1 MIAFTPA
8 NIRMWSIL
16 GSAGTFGLAAL
27 ELPSI
32 DDRSLVLTA
41 DLRNFSGLD
50 RFGTTHPERLINVG
64 IAEQN
69 LVGVAAGL
77 TNEGFSTFATTY
89 ATFASAR
96 AADPVRVNMG
106 YMGLGVKLVGMGTG
120 FSVGLLGA
128 THMSLEDIA
137 IMRSIP
143 NMTVISPADC
153 TETVKATLALAEY
166 PGPAYLRLGGG
177 VPHPVVHSKD
187 YEFVIGKG
195 IRLREGNDVT
205 IVATGAVVH
214 QSLEA
219 ATLLAA
225 DGLAVG
231 VIDMHTIK
239 PLDTELLDEVF
250 ETSGLVVTVEEH
262 NIMGGLGSA
271 VAEYK
276 SQLRHAPPQLILGV
290 SDFFPHAGDYS
301 FLLEQAGLTAPQLAT
316 SIRNRLDKDA

>member
-27 ELPSI
+27 DLPEL
-32 DDRSLVLTA
+32 DDSTLVVTA

-50 RFGTTHPERLINVG
+50 RFGVTYPERLINVG

-69 LVGVAAGL
+69 MVGVAAGL
-77 TNEGFSTFATTY
+77 TNEGFNTFATTY

-96 AADPVRVNMG
+96 AADPARVNMG
-106 YMGLGVKLVGMGTG
+106 YMGLGVKLVGLATG

-137 IMRSIP
+137 IMRAIP
-143 NMTVISPADC
+143 NVTVISPADC
-153 TETVKATLALAEY
+153 TETVKAVHALANHA
-166 PGPAYLRLGGG
+166 GPVYLRLGGG
-177 VPHPVVHSKD
+177 VPHPVVYRED
-187 YEFVIGKG
+187 YDFVIGKG
-195 IRLREGNDVT
+195 IRLRQGNDIT

-214 QSLEA
+214 QSIEA
-219 ATLLAA
+219 AKLLEA

-250 ETSGLVVTVEEH
+250 ETTGLVVTVEEH
-262 NIMGGLGSA
+262 NVLGGLGSA

-276 SQLRHAPPQLILGV
+276 TQRRQAPPQLILGV
-290 SDFFPHAGDYS
+290 NDFFPHAGDYN
-301 FLLEQAGLTAPQLAT
+301 FLIEQAGLTAPQLAT
-316 SIRNRLDKDA
+316 SIRNRWDKDA